1 MLKLSI
7 YYIMIM
13 MIILLLLVLMTIS
26 HPAGSISTRIRT
38 LLVLVLV
45 TCCDAEDAYLSS
57 PCCDSTRRNK
67 SKIDIKQQGR
77 QEDWPR
83 MQDDKE
89 YQGSLGVW
97 LE

>member
-26 HPAGSISTRIRT
+26 HPAGSISTRIRM

-67 SKIDIKQQGR
+67 NKIDIKQQGG
-77 QEDWPR
+77 QENWPR

-89 YQGSLGVW
+89 YQVSLGVW